1 MLNKTDIYNLLILLQ
16 RVTLQ
21 GSEVKAYNQIVN
33 KLEMMMNNIS
43 EEGKGEVQEE

>member
-21 GSEVKAYNQIVN
+21 GAEVKAYNQIVS
-33 KLEMMMNNIS
+33 KLEIMMNNIS
-43 EEGKGEVQEE
+43 EEVKEVQEE

>member
-21 GSEVKAYNQIVN
+21 GSEVKTYNQIVS
-33 KLEMMMNNIS
+33 KLETMLNTLQDV
-43 EEGKGEVQEE
+43 KEVQNE

>member
-21 GSEVKAYNQIVN
+21 GAEVKVYNQIVN
-33 KLEMMMNNIS
+33 KLEIMVSNLS
-43 EEGKGEVQEE
+43 EEVKEVQEE

>member
-21 GSEVKAYNQIVN
+21 GAEVKVYNQIVS
-33 KLEMMMNNIS
+33 KLETMMNAIS
-43 EEGKGEVQEE
+43 EGVKEVQEE